1 MLSLNLLVVIGSAGI
16 ALSFVCLLA
25 LHLLSTP
32 VHPIRDAICD
42 HASYRFGFLFR
53 LHCAAI
59 GMSGVCLL
67 ILLIRLGYTG
77 SSFGV
82 IAHLGVIALIVFTLS
97 RIAII
102 LFPADVKPPRT
113 TRGIVH
119 TVLDILLFIGVSY
132 ASGFLNYFL
141 IHTSF
146 SGAMP
151 WAGMSAILWIAAV
164 LIELCAVLTFFTVLV
179 PAFHKFM
186 GLNERF
192 LYLGILLWFSAVFM
206 PMLLLL

>member
-1 MLSLNLLVVIGSAGI
+1 VLSLNLLVVIGSAGI

-77 SSFGV
+77 SSFGL
-82 IAHLGVIALIVFTLS
+82 IAHLGVIALIVFTLA

-102 LFPADVKPPRT
+102 LFPSDIKPPRT
-113 TRGIVH
+113 PRGSIH
-119 TVLDILLFIGVSY
+119 IVLDIFLFIGISF
-132 ASGFLNYFL
+132 ASGFLNYFF
-141 IHTSF
+141 IHTRF
-146 SGAMP
+146 SGVMP
-151 WAGMSAILWIAAV
+151 WAGMSAMLWITAV
-164 LIELCAVLTFFTVLV
+164 LTELCAMLTIFTVSV
-179 PAFHKFM
+179 PAFRKLM
-186 GLNERF
+186 GLNERI

-206 PMLLLL
+206 PMVPLL